1 MSSSSKSSG
10 IALLSSG
17 LDSSVALAMY
27 LATGAQVR
35 LALTVLYG
43 QRASDQEVKHAR
55 EISAYFKIPHQT
67 LDLSWMGK
75 FPSALTHSQN
85 AMPNPS
91 RAELDDAQFT
101 HASAKAVWVPNR
113 NGIFLEAASGF
124 AETLGASHVIVG
136 FNREEAATFPDNS
149 SSYLNAINMA
159 LAFSTQ
165 GRVQIVSPTVMMD
178 KTEIVAWARAN
189 NFPLH
194 LVWSCY
200 EAREKMCGRC
210 ESCQRLKRAIDDPL
224 FIASRFET
232 GVAGLENRI

>member
-1 MSSSSKSSG
+1 
-10 IALLSSG
+10 
-17 LDSSVALAMY
+17 MY
-27 LATGAQVR
+27 LASGANVR
-35 LALTVLYG
+35 LALTCLYG
-43 QRASDQEVKHAR
+43 QRASNQEVSHAK
-55 EISAYFKIPHQT
+55 EIAAHFNIPHQT

-75 FPSALTHSQN
+75 FPSALTCAQN
-85 AMPNPS
+85 AMPSPS
-91 RAELDDAQFT
+91 REELDDAQFT
-101 HASAKAVWVPNR
+101 QASAKAVWVPNR

-149 SSYLNAINMA
+149 SSYLNAINKA

-178 KTEIVAWARAN
+178 KSEIVAWARSN
-189 NFPLH
+189 HFPLH

-224 FIASRFET
+224 YIGSRFET
-232 GVAGLENRI
+232 GLADLENRI